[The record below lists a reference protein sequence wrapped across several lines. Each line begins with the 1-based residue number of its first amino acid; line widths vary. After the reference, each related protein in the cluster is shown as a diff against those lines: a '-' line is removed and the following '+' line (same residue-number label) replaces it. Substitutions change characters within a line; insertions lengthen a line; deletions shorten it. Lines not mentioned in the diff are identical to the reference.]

1 MGNYSSTE
9 IEVFKGIVSAA
20 GSETHTLQNQA
31 SINHHEVWDR
41 LTETLQ
47 EPDLF
52 SLKFLHNITETT
64 GEPSEPKTDAP
75 PEPEVSPS
83 PEDSSA
89 SSNSSS
95 PTVSSLISALRSSAS
110 SLSRPKPHL
119 VAHGPPTLQKL
130 NVELQDMREE
140 LELLKTQHKREIKLL
155 MSELDEEKKMR
166 LSLQVEVERLKRRMS
181 K

>member
-20 GSETHTLQNQA
+20 GSETNSPENQ
-31 SINHHEVWDR
+31 INMSDEVWEHMR
-41 LTETLQ
+41 GTLQ

-52 SLKFLHNITETT
+52 SLKFLQNITETT
-64 GEPSEPKTDAP
+64 EEPSDHETLYPPK
-75 PEPEVSPS
+75 PEVSPS
-83 PEDSSA
+83 LEVSSA

-95 PTVSSLISALRSSAS
+95 LNVSSLMSILRSSDS
-110 SLSRPKPHL
+110 SSSQPKPPL
-119 VAHGPPTLQKL
+119 TAHSPPTLQKL
-130 NVELQDMREE
+130 SVELQDMREE

-155 MSELDEEKKMR
+155 MNELDEEKKMR
-166 LSLQVEVERLKRRMS
+166 LSLQVEVERLKKHMS